1 MTEIRDDYKAFYR
14 LYNGV
19 FKGKDRP
26 SKIALR
32 YQLSVMELDD
42 GTRVLIPAV
51 ADILYNPD
59 FSRDEKILNI
69 ADTIC
74 GNLKEYKGKQY
85 SLDCDSDEDLLA
97 IVEAT
102 DTLIEDVNNDKKIK
116 IDNQDTNL
124 TDIDDT
130 LINAVVN
137 LDISPLPLPISSI
150 KPTEYK
156 KISMIGSIKEKPTNS
171 YNAYRYDEKTK
182 IPDQPN
188 LPAGMALIENADY
201 PIRKSQLGNQPTPIY
216 TQPQNIHNLVRRP
229 EITYTPRPATLPI
242 NSYVFNPASGSS
254 GSSVSSVSSG
264 SSASPMI
271 QKPQVKTTTTTTKK
285 KVKKAPKN
293 TLQNKIKKVR
303 TRCRTQKKVKNPR
316 KPTVQKKDC
325 KKINDTISMIKN
337 IKL

>member
-1 MTEIRDDYKAFYR
+1 MTEIRDDYKAFLQ

-19 FKGKDRP
+19 FKGKNRP

-42 GTRVLIPAV
+42 GQRMLIPDV
-51 ADILYNPD
+51 ADILYNPNMT
-59 FSRDEKILNI
+59 RDEKII
-69 ADTIC
+69 GISEKIC
-74 GNLKEYKGKQY
+74 GNLLKYKGKDY
-85 SLDCDSDEDLLA
+85 FLNCDSDEDLLA
-97 IVEAT
+97 IIEAT
-102 DTLIEDVNNDKKIK
+102 DGLIEDVKNDALLD
-116 IDNQDTNL
+116 IDNQQPEL
-124 TDIDDT
+124 ADIDDT
-130 LINAVVN
+130 LLNAVVN
-137 LDISPLPLPISSI
+137 MNISPVPLPISSI
-150 KPTEYK
+150 EPTKYKPITTGNE
-156 KISMIGSIKEKPTNS
+156 MIKVKPTNS

-182 IPDQPN
+182 IPYQPN
-188 LPAGMALIENADY
+188 LPPGMALIENQDY
-201 PIRKSQLGNQPTPIY
+201 PIRKSQLGEQPNPLY
-216 TQPQNIHNLVRRP
+216 TQPQNIYNLVRRP

-254 GSSVSSVSSG
+254 GTSG
-264 SSASPMI
+264 SSGSPMI
-271 QKPQVKTTTTTTKK
+271 QKQQVKTATTTSKK
-285 KVKKAPKN
+285 TVKKAPKN

>member
-1 MTEIRDDYKAFYR
+1 MTEIRDDYKSFLK

-42 GTRVLIPAV
+42 GTRMLIPDV
-51 ADILYNPD
+51 ADILYNPNMT
-59 FSRDEKILNI
+59 RDEKII
-69 ADTIC
+69 GISEKIC
-74 GNLKEYKGKQY
+74 GNLLKYKGKDY
-85 SLDCDSDEDLLA
+85 FLDCDSDEDLMA
-97 IVEAT
+97 IIDAT
-102 DTLIEDVNNDKKIK
+102 DGLIEDVKNDALLD
-116 IDNQDTNL
+116 IDNQQPNL
-124 TDIDDT
+124 ADIDDT
-130 LINAVVN
+130 LLDAVVN
-137 LDISPLPLPISSI
+137 MDISPVPLPISSI
-150 KPTEYK
+150 EPSEYK
-156 KISMIGSIKEKPTNS
+156 QITTGSSMIKVKPTNS

-201 PIRKSQLGNQPTPIY
+201 PIRKSQMGEQPNPIY
-216 TQPQNIHNLVRRP
+216 TQPQNIYNLVRRP

-242 NSYVFNPASGSS
+242 NSYVFNPTSGSS
-254 GSSVSSVSSG
+254 SSS
-264 SSASPMI
+264 SPMI
-271 QKPQVKTTTTTTKK
+271 QKPQVKTTPTTSKK
-285 KVKKAPKN
+285 TVKKAPKN

-303 TRCRTQKKVKNPR
+303 NRCRTQKKVKNPR

>member
-1 MTEIRDDYKAFYR
+1 MTEIRDDYKAFLK

-42 GTRVLIPAV
+42 GKRVLIPAV
-51 ADILYNPD
+51 ADILYSPTLT
-59 FSRDEKILNI
+59 RDEKILNI

-74 GNLKEYKGKQY
+74 GNLKEYKDKQY
-85 SLDCDSDEDLLA
+85 YLDCDGDEDLLA

-102 DTLIEDVNNDKKIK
+102 DTLIDDVKSDKKIET
-116 IDNQDTNL
+116 DNQDTDM

-130 LINAVVN
+130 LLNAVVN
-137 LDISPLPLPISSI
+137 MDISPLPLPISSI
-150 KPTEYK
+150 KPTQYK
-156 KISMIGSIKEKPTNS
+156 KISTVGAIKEKPTNS
-171 YNAYRYDEKTK
+171 YNAYRYDETTE
-182 IPDQPN
+182 IPDKEN
-188 LPAGMALIENADY
+188 LPPGMALIENPDY
-201 PIRKSQLGNQPTPIY
+201 PIRKSQLGEQPNPIY
-216 TQPQNIHNLVRRP
+216 TQPQNIYNLVRRP
-229 EITYTPRPATLPI
+229 ETTYIPRPPTLPI

-254 GSSVSSVSSG
+254 GYSGSSG
-264 SSASPMI
+264 SSASV
-271 QKPQVKTTTTTTKK
+271 QKPQVKTTPTTTKK
-285 KVKKAPKN
+285 TVKKAPKN